1 MNRNKKC
8 THPAREFFTYDEIND
23 ISICKI
29 DGCDEKVKTVKGNH
43 AGNLTRH
50 IQRHHK
56 TESTQLMKILAENEK
71 VKSSNA
77 IPVYFTPEEISLAF
91 TELTTVN
98 GRPYSLIED
107 SGMHRIITPIKIAF
121 DKANVSFHLDKDSI
135 KQKGDV
141 YLEDIQQKITSEMHD
156 KPLCFQID
164 LAKCENRCVLAIV
177 AQFRDNG
184 KLIVRTLAMKPI
196 LEKSTGF
203 FIAMTII
210 DVLNKY
216 KIKLQKAVSFTTDN
230 GTNVILAVKILN
242 AYAQNIMDQYF
253 ETDLD
258 DVDMDS
264 FMNDIEASS
273 QIVMGGQDSIAH
285 LRCSPH
291 SMHLAIVEAIQECQS
306 EVFEKC
312 RSVSTKLRTQNMV
325 KLMRKEGVKMAI
337 LGVVTRWCSDY
348 AMIERLYELK
358 DFVDSLPHEEY
369 SDCQLDDETWIQ
381 VKKVLIVLKPAT
393 IKMKI
398 LQKEDTTVCD
408 VYAEWMDLICDYGER
423 LQIDPSNKF
432 ILCLLRNLKYRF
444 NMVKDCDLVS
454 AAVFIDPRLQ
464 CLLQSE
470 EEQQNKKKAIDFLE
484 KIYNMFLK
492 KEIEVSVQNNN
503 DEPTTALE
511 RFFRSN
517 TIQPNSILQNR
528 IETVNIREMIES
540 FDNVGRVDSSQNVV
554 EYWNRLKTKKP
565 ELHKISQIIF
575 SVASAET
582 TAERNFS
589 TLKFILN
596 RLRTNL
602 SDGEL
607 EKILLIKLN
616 SELFY

>member
-1 MNRNKKC
+1 MNENKKS
-8 THPAREFFTYDEIND
+8 THPAREFFTYDRIND

-29 DGCDEKVKTVKGNH
+29 DGCDEKIKIVKGNH

-50 IQRHHK
+50 IQRRHK
-56 TESTQLMKILAENEK
+56 TESTKLMEILAENEK

-107 SGMHRIITPIKIAF
+107 TGMHRIIAPIKIAF
-121 DKANVSFHLDKDSI
+121 SKANVSFHLDKDSI

-141 YLEDIQQKITSEMHD
+141 YLEKIQQKITSEMHD

-203 FIAMTII
+203 FIAMTVI

-230 GTNVILAVKILN
+230 GSNVILAVKILN
-242 AYAQNIMDQYF
+242 ANAQNIMDQYF
-253 ETDLD
+253 ETVD
-258 DVDMDS
+258 DIDMDD
-264 FMNDIEASS
+264 FLNDLEASS
-273 QIVMGGQDSIAH
+273 QIVMGGQDLIAH
-285 LRCSPH
+285 LRCSPN

-306 EVFEKC
+306 ELFEKC

-369 SDCQLDDETWIQ
+369 LDCKLDDETWIQ
-381 VKKVLIVLKPAT
+381 VNKVLIELKPAT

-408 VYAEWMDLICDYGER
+408 VYAEWMDLICDYEER
-423 LQIDPSNKF
+423 LQIEPSNKF
-432 ILCLLRNLKYRF
+432 IMCLLRNLKYRF

-464 CLLQSE
+464 CLLQSC
-470 EEQQNKKKAIDFLE
+470 NKDVF
-484 KIYNMFLK
+484 
-492 KEIEVSVQNNN
+492 
-503 DEPTTALE
+503 
-511 RFFRSN
+511 
-517 TIQPNSILQNR
+517 
-528 IETVNIREMIES
+528 
-540 FDNVGRVDSSQNVV
+540 
-554 EYWNRLKTKKP
+554 
-565 ELHKISQIIF
+565 
-575 SVASAET
+575 
-582 TAERNFS
+582 
-589 TLKFILN
+589 
-596 RLRTNL
+596 
-602 SDGEL
+602 
-607 EKILLIKLN
+607 
-616 SELFY
+616 